1 MQVWQL
7 TREAALQDINRE
19 VRFDSLELLAYE
31 QKDAPTTWQLIH
43 EAATK
48 DADSWVRSR
57 ACALLLENLNCS
69 ELQRKLM
76 ASDLASMGF
85 FGHDLKRPI
94 TSARV
99 TEAAQRFNLSVDE
112 VRQQYEAIAA
122 QFPVELILEWCKGS

>member
-1 MQVWQL
+1 MARAERGLLGELARRFEDDMQVWQL

-57 ACALLLENLNCS
+57 ACALLLENLNRS
-69 ELQRKLM
+69 GLQPKLM
-76 ASDLASMGF
+76 ASY
-85 FGHDLKRPI
+85 
-94 TSARV
+94 
-99 TEAAQRFNLSVDE
+99 LSTLVFSW
-112 VRQQYEAIAA
+112 A
-122 QFPVELILEWCKGS
+122 